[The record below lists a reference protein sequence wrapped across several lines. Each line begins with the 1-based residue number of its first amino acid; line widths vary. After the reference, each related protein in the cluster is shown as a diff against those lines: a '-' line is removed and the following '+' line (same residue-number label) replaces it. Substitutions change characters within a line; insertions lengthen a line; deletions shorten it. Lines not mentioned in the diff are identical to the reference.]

1 MEQFFFFFFFYHLFS
16 LLSSG
21 GKAFNKL
28 KKVGKTTRPFR
39 YDVNPIP
46 YDYTVDVRNRFKGLD
61 LTDRVPAELWTEVV
75 TLYRRQG
82 LRPSPWKKNWGT
94 YTRMTSPKFN
104 WKKKKKMP
112 IYLICSNFK
121 LVSLL
126 PGSRFLIQPQL
137 EPAYKLCLTTSAK
150 DRIGLWQR
158 KAFCNNCPI
167 ITCIYSS
174 YFFRSFPCHFVYS
187 SL

>member
-1 MEQFFFFFFFYHLFS
+1 MSHCHFVMTWADQILEWFHGAVFFCCCCCFFFFFYHLLS
-16 LLSSG
+16 LLSSD

-104 WKKKKKMP
+104 WKKKKKCP
-112 IYLICSNFK
+112 YIWFVQTLNLSLYSQVPDFWFSLSLSQHTNF
-121 LVSLL
+121 
-126 PGSRFLIQPQL
+126 
-137 EPAYKLCLTTSAK
+137 A
-150 DRIGLWQR
+150 
-158 KAFCNNCPI
+158 
-167 ITCIYSS
+167 
-174 YFFRSFPCHFVYS
+174 
-187 SL
+187 